1 MNYKNNIYTLKLK
14 KFLSK
19 LKIAIGYKLND
30 GPWGGGNQFAISLK
44 ELVEEG
50 HEVFFN
56 LSRNDLDIIL
66 LTDPRKEALACHLA
80 REILLNIL
88 FLRIQKLLLFT
99 VLMNAMKRKNL
110 SYGHIA
116 EIS

>member
-1 MNYKNNIYTLKLK
+1 M
-14 KFLSK
+14 SK

-44 ELVEEG
+44 KKLVVEG

-66 LTDPRKEALACHLA
+66 LTDPRKEALCFIYSGDIIKYLCS
-80 REILLNIL
+80 
-88 FLRIQKLLLFT
+88 RIQKL
-99 VLMNAMKRKNL
+99 
-110 SYGHIA
+110 
-116 EIS
+116 